1 VICSGDRIYVPLFV
15 LAFVLHGCKSK
26 HRRNEPENDLDV
38 QVPVPA
44 DAQAGDAASP
54 DAGKDC
60 AARKHIKQGSPMH
73 PPFGQIIPGDG
84 IQSDCL
90 GDPVGPEIIH
100 SANGC
105 EPRGEWRRCRLMR
118 TDLYYDKNWRLDVI
132 RTHRD
137 ARWSRHSHRTPRTPD
152 GIGPGMSP
160 DNVASSW
167 GKPLRTEHVKDPDF
181 GPVEI
186 RYYRGIAL
194 EIERPPRGAP
204 VVGGVYVFPMG
215 RSPRLGALAP
225 AAKDAG
231 VK

>member
-1 VICSGDRIYVPLFV
+1 VICSGDRIYGALFA

-26 HRRNEPENDLDV
+26 HRRNDPENNSDV
-38 QVPVPA
+38 QAPITA
-44 DAQAGDAASP
+44 SAQAGDGASP

-60 AARKHIKQGSPMH
+60 EARKYIKRGSPMH

-90 GDPVGPEIIH
+90 GDPVGPEIIS

-105 EPRGEWRRCRLMR
+105 EPRGEWRRCRLRR

-132 RTHRD
+132 RTNRD
-137 ARWSRHSHRTPRTPD
+137 ARWSKHSNRMPKTPD
-152 GIGPGMSP
+152 GIGPGMST
-160 DNVASSW
+160 DNVPPSW
-167 GKPLRTEHVKDPDF
+167 GMPLRTEHVKDPDF

-186 RYYRGIAL
+186 RYYHGIAL
-194 EIERPPRGAP
+194 EIERPPRRPP
-204 VVGGVYVFPMG
+204 VIGGVYVFAMG
-215 RSPRLGALAP
+215 RSPSLGPVAP

-231 VK
+231 IK